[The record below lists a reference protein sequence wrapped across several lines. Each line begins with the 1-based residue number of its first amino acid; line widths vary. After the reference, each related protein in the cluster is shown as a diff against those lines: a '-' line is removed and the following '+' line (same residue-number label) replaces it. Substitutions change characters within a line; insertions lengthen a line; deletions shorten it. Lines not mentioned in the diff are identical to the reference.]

1 MVRLITIALGGA
13 LTVAAPIWLAAHLAQ
28 SASVDGELA
37 RVHGQVL
44 TIDSHV
50 DIPPTYTR
58 TPDVDPGRRTGMQ
71 VDLPKMEE
79 GGLDAAFFIVYVGQT
94 SRTVENYARA
104 TVDALVKFDAIHAMT
119 DTLYPDM
126 IGLAATPDDVR
137 RIHEQGRK
145 VAVIGIENGYVIGT
159 DISRVADFYE
169 RGARYMTLAHVG
181 HNDIADSSMPRL
193 DLGDA
198 AVEHGGLSAFG
209 REVVAEMNRV
219 GMMVDIS
226 HISRDA
232 MMQALE
238 LSTAPVI
245 ASHSATMVLADH
257 PRNLDDDQMRAL
269 AAKGGVAQ
277 MVAFSSYVKIDPAR
291 TMAGMQLRNSI
302 AEAQGAP
309 RFSYLAHGKL
319 PEFVAGM
326 AEINRL
332 HPRASLSEFIDHIDH
347 AVAVMGIDHVGIS
360 SDFEGGGGVIGWNN
374 AAETANVTAE
384 LLARG
389 YSQEDI
395 AKLWGGNILR
405 VWAEVDVVAQALRS
419 NAS

>member
-1 MVRLITIALGGA
+1 MVRIFAFILGGA
-13 LTVAAPIWLAAHLAQ
+13 LIVAGPVWLAAHLAQ
-28 SASVDGELA
+28 SASVDGALA
-37 RVHGQVL
+37 RVHGEVFTL
-44 TIDSHV
+44 DSHV

-58 TPDVDPGRRTGMQ
+58 TPDVDPGLRTGMQ

-94 SRTVENYARA
+94 ARTMENYARA

-119 DTLYPDM
+119 DVLYPDL

-137 RIHEQGRK
+137 RIHGEGRK
-145 VAVIGIENGYVIGT
+145 VAVIGIENGYVIGK
-159 DISRVADFYE
+159 DISRIADFYE

-198 AVEHGGLSAFG
+198 PAEHGGLSAFG
-209 REVVAEMNRV
+209 RDVVAEMTRV

-238 LSTAPVI
+238 LSAAPVI

-257 PRNLDDDQMRAL
+257 PRNLDDDQMRAIS
-269 AAKGGVAQ
+269 AKGGVAQ

-291 TMAGMQLRNSI
+291 TMAGIQLRNSI
-302 AEAQGAP
+302 AQAQGAA

-319 PEFVAGM
+319 PAFVAGM

-347 AVAVMGIDHVGIS
+347 AVSVMGIDHVGIS
-360 SDFEGGGGVIGWNN
+360 SDFEGGGGVIGWSN

-389 YSQEDI
+389 YAQEDI

-405 VWAEVDVVAQALRS
+405 VWAEVDVVAQRLQS
-419 NAS
+419 NPG